1 MFIQNNEL
9 TIRNATPEDAA
20 LLCGWW
26 NDGAVMAHAG
36 YPDGIG
42 TTEEE
47 VIKRL
52 KEDRD
57 DMHRRLITEAEGRP
71 IGEMNYR
78 SVGGGTA
85 EVGIK
90 ICEGSMQNQ
99 GYGSKLLG
107 MLFRALFSQQGYR
120 KIILDTRLENKRAQ
134 HVYEKL
140 GFTKLRVR
148 TENWNGADGGG
159 PVFIDYELVPE
170 HFIDPAA
177 NSRF

>member
-36 YPDGIG
+36 YPEGIG

-52 KEDRD
+52 KLDRD
-57 DMHRRLITEAEGRP
+57 DTHRRLIIEAEGRP

-78 SVGGGTA
+78 NVGGGTA

-99 GYGSKLLG
+99 GYGAKLLG
-107 MLFRALFSQQGYR
+107 MLFRELFSQQGYR

-140 GFTKLRVR
+140 GFTRLRVR
-148 TENWNGADGGG
+148 TESWIGTDSERA
-159 PVFIDYELVPE
+159 VFIDYELVPE
-170 HFIDPAA
+170 RFIDPAA
-177 NSRF
+177 NSGF